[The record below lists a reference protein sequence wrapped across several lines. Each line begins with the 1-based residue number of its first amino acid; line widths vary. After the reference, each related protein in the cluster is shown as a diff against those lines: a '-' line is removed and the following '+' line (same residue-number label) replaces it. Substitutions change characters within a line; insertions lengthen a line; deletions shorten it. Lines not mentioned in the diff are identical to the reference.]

1 MSFKEI
7 ANSGLLW
14 TMVIIGIILVA
25 VITMYYYYLCRK
37 HALKVGISKETINA
51 VVKSSLSFSIVPSLA
66 IVTGLASLAVVIGLP
81 YGWFRLSVLGSVTY
95 ELMAANLA
103 LSALGVDVNNAGADA
118 FILMSWAMCIGIT
131 STMIAN
137 LCLCKPMHLGSVKL
151 GDKDQRWGALSQST
165 FMIALLCALTVPMI
179 FGGLVSLM
187 TFITSIVIAVI
198 ISALSKATGA
208 KWLAQFSL
216 AFSLIGAM
224 ASSVLWNNLFG

>member
-14 TMVIIGIILVA
+14 TLVIIGIILVA
-25 VITMYYYYLCRK
+25 LITMYYYLCRK

-51 VVKSSLSFSIVPSLA
+51 VVKSSLTFSIVPSLA

-103 LSALGVDVNNAGADA
+103 LSALGVDVNSAGADA
-118 FILMSWAMCIGIT
+118 FILMAWAMCIGIT

-137 LCLCKPMHLGSVKL
+137 LCLCKPMHMGSVKL
-151 GDKDQRWGALSQST
+151 GAKDQRWGALSQST

-179 FGGLVSLM
+179 FGGMVSLL
-187 TFITSIVIAVI
+187 TFVTSIVIAVV

-208 KWLAQFSL
+208 KWLGQFSL

-224 ASSVLWNNLFG
+224 ASSVLWNSLFA